1 LKKKKT
7 KTELFFGLIQLPLS
21 KFFLELTPF
30 TIGVTMIGYLIT
42 GSTFGWI
49 FWKRG
54 LLLAI
59 ALHIAFDIVFHIIGS
74 PFG

>member
-1 LKKKKT
+1 MKKKKT
-7 KTELFFGLIQLPLS
+7 KTELFFGLIHLPLS
-21 KFFLELTPF
+21 KFFVELTLF
-30 TIGVTMIGYLIT
+30 TIGVTMIGNLIT